1 MPSSISHV
9 GTFTQQHCACA
20 SVPTIFGLPATNSAS
35 GLPLRYRNPSKSSL
49 RCFFTHYTPL
59 DVFCAVCCSMSAS
72 QSHCC
77 KQSGV
82 LQDLGHCDKKRCSG
96 SKLVRARIV
105 KEIRLGKQW
114 GGVVL
119 SPAGKNCVS
128 VEDAPLIETKG
139 LAVIDCSWNR
149 IDEVPFSKTKG
160 VAPRLLPWLLAAN
173 PVNYGK
179 PCKLSCAEALAGALY
194 ICGLQEASEAVLSQF
209 SWGHSFF
216 ELNCELLDQYAA
228 CKSAEEVIAAQQDY
242 LDNISRRP
250 VGALEQDVYD
260 MPPSESSGDE
270 ESDDEPEQPNSIGG
284 EELSNCVKDLG
295 SIQLLD
301 VHSTGR

>member
-1 MPSSISHV
+1 MPSVPSGIWSSLYPFHLLGK
-9 GTFTQQHCACA
+9 GTFRAGT
-20 SVPTIFGLPATNSAS
+20 S
-35 GLPLRYRNPSKSSL
+35 GEQ
-49 RCFFTHYTPL
+49 F
-59 DVFCAVCCSMSAS
+59 A
-72 QSHCC
+72 
-77 KQSGV
+77 

-105 KEIRLGKQW
+105 KEIRLGKPW

-128 VEDAPLIETKG
+128 AEDAPLIVSKG

-149 IDEVPFSKTKG
+149 IDEVPFSKTRG

-194 ICGLQEASEAVLSQF
+194 ICGLREASEVVLSQF

-216 ELNCELLDQYAA
+216 ELNCELLDKYAE

-242 LDNISRRP
+242 IDNISRRP
-250 VGALEQDVYD
+250 VGALEQDVYG
-260 MPPSESSGDE
+260 MPPSESSDDVESDE
-270 ESDDEPEQPNSIGG
+270 ELGIGHVQPKTSPPEHEASRNGTCISDIPDGTHVRQRQDAKVSGDQLN
-284 EELSNCVKDLG
+284 NCVSG
-295 SIQLLD
+295 MESIRLLD
-301 VHSTGR
+301 VERSEQ